1 MTSINKIKPIINLF
15 VAKPEITRFVTKP
28 ATAQVFKSELKNLKY
43 VGDAFERSY
52 KTITVDEVRKL
63 FPTGKLDENNY
74 LMREIKNLIGR
85 VKTSKKIIDITPEL
99 SEKDYQ
105 LMADMMNLHNGK
117 YIDVWK
123 GFSDTDLIPNIE
135 KLALFNRTMRL
146 TKQAKDFLRFDENR
160 WDVVVEGVTRKPK
173 DAIVPLLEYKVNSRE
188 INEALST
195 GKITPE
201 VQTKIDFIEKYI
213 NLFEVK
219 KDFNVYRGEGGYGI
233 LNSVEIGNGKN
244 LAEFLDEVYSSL
256 AERSLQDNY
265 IADIES
271 AVRLILSNV
280 KIVQSRFLS
289 TAMVEKATD
298 KYAKK
303 ILWKIKVP
311 KGTKGA
317 SIESFNVERE
327 AEAEFLMQKGSM
339 FKVTNV
345 KYNPNRKIWELEALI
360 EQPESIDKSINN
372 AKMNIGV

>member
-15 VAKPEITRFVTKP
+15 VAKPEISGYVTKP

-43 VGDAFERSY
+43 VGDTFERSY